1 MDENSRVLTGEYNS
15 ISQALSTLVE
25 QYLDKPH
32 CLAFP
37 NIKTFPQDK
46 VSPET
51 SNDGIINIMWSRYV
65 GRGFYPLF
73 PQKLPND
80 IYLIIM
86 KL

>member
-1 MDENSRVLTGEYNS
+1 MTWPPTLAPNPTLNQLFSPQRMDENSRVLTGEYNS

-51 SNDGIINIMWSRYV
+51 SNDGIIT
-65 GRGFYPLF
+65 L
-73 PQKLPND
+73 
-80 IYLIIM
+80 
-86 KL
+86 

>member
-1 MDENSRVLTGEYNS
+1 MMTRPPTLFLILTPTTTLNQSFSPQRMDENSRVLTGEYNS

-51 SNDGIINIMWSRYV
+51 SNDGIIT
-65 GRGFYPLF
+65 L
-73 PQKLPND
+73 
-80 IYLIIM
+80 
-86 KL
+86 

>member
-51 SNDGIINIMWSRYV
+51 SNDGITMSSPTYYSHLV
-65 GRGFYPLF
+65 MLGVV
-73 PQKLPND
+73 
-80 IYLIIM
+80 LILCSPKNYTMIFM
-86 KL
+86 